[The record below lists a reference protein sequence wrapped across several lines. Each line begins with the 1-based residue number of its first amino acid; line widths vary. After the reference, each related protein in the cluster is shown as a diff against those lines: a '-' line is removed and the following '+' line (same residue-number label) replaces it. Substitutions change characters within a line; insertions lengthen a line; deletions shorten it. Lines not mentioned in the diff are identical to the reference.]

1 MLEVETYWSGTGKR
15 MFNAFIQGRQV
26 FTNFDIYAA
35 AGGINKPLTLVFTN
49 AVTNSQLQVLFTPAV
64 DNARI
69 SGLQV
74 RKIGDVCSDPDG
86 IPDWW
91 RLAFFGHIPALVGDH
106 SRGSDDADG
115 DGASNLAE
123 FFAGSDPLDPAS
135 VFKVTGVAAAGSDI
149 KVRFSTVTNR
159 AYQLQRRDSLD
170 GSSTWMDIGSAA
182 PGSGGVVALTDFS
195 GASNTARYYRVR
207 LQ

>member
-1 MLEVETYWSGTGKR
+1 MYKR
-15 MFNAFIQGRQV
+15 Q
-26 FTNFDIYAA
+26 
-35 AGGINKPLTLVFTN
+35 
-49 AVTNSQLQVLFTPAV
+49 
-64 DNARI
+64 
-69 SGLQV
+69 
-74 RKIGDVCSDPDG
+74 
-86 IPDWW
+86 
-91 RLAFFGHIPALVGDH
+91 ALVGDH